1 MCAFTPFLKFLNKL
15 QRRLSY
21 KFSFSVWI
29 HKLSWSLAEFS
40 PSFCL
45 ISMSYSFFLFLI
57 VKLAEATRHT
67 CLKQV
72 VCFPHWANIVLK
84 GIPVPSPPPFLR
96 HPPPESAYPLSLNFC
111 IPSPLFCST
120 PFSGILDS
128 SLSLAQTPP
137 ALNRSTN
144 LLWLKQISKRWFYQ
158 FSCRFLSKIQF

>member
-21 KFSFSVWI
+21 KLSFSVWI

-84 GIPVPSPPPFLR
+84 GIPVPSPPPVFKAPTPWISLPSFFKFL
-96 HPPPESAYPLSLNFC
+96 YPL
-111 IPSPLFCST
+111 PSFLFHPLFRY
-120 PFSGILDS
+120 F
-128 SLSLAQTPP
+128 
-137 ALNRSTN
+137 R
-144 LLWLKQISKRWFYQ
+144 Q
-158 FSCRFLSKIQF
+158 FP